1 MGGFYFVYCIITVM
15 NYLYLEEV
23 DSTNK
28 YAKEGIND
36 INDMTVVYTYKQTAG
51 RGRLQRKWSYMG
63 EDNIY
68 ASVVLKPSSKYK
80 EVYSNLTQLLC
91 VVLAEVFEEYGIT
104 PQIKWPN
111 DIRVNRKKISGILAE
126 AVGINNKQKGY
137 LLQGL
142 VLGFG
147 VNLNTKT
154 EILSNIDQPATSLNI
169 ETGKYIDKKIFL
181 KKVTEKFCLYY
192 NKFLEEGFLLI
203 REDYKRRAE
212 FLNKEVAVSVFD
224 KTYIGIAEDV
234 TPNGA
239 LKLRDKNNEER
250 ILLIGDIL

>member
-1 MGGFYFVYCIITVM
+1 MD
-15 NYLYLEEV
+15 YLYLEKV

-28 YAKEGIND
+28 FAKEWIND
-36 INDMTVVYTYKQTAG
+36 ISDMTVVYTFKQTAG
-51 RGRLQRKWSYMG
+51 RGRLQRKWSFMG

-68 ASVVLKPSSKYK
+68 ASIVLKPSSEYK

-91 VVLAEVFEEYGIT
+91 VVLSEVFEEYGIE

-111 DIRVNRKKISGILAE
+111 DIRVNGKKISGILAE
-126 AVGINNKQKGY
+126 GVGVNDKEKGY

-142 VLGFG
+142 ILGFG
-147 VNLNTKT
+147 VNLNTKI
-154 EILSNIDQPATSLNI
+154 EILSKIDQPATSFNI
-169 ETGKYIDKKIFL
+169 ETGKFIDKEIFL

-192 NKFLEEGFLLI
+192 NKFIEEGFLLI
-203 REDYKRRAE
+203 REDYLRRAE
-212 FLNKEVAVSVFD
+212 FLNKEVAVKVFD
-224 KTYIGIAEDV
+224 KTYTGIAEDV

-239 LKLRDKNNEER
+239 LKLRDKNNEEH